1 MHRIYSDFNGADPQ
15 GRLRLHGTRT
25 RREMSDI
32 GLEFREG
39 LVATFYDDM
48 LSVEGRMTFSVE
60 EGIWV
65 AEFDWGAVVDEVRDI
80 S

>member
-1 MHRIYSDFNGADPQ
+1 
-15 GRLRLHGTRT
+15 
-25 RREMSDI
+25 
-32 GLEFREG
+32 
-39 LVATFYDDM
+39 M